1 MRKIF
6 LAGAAMLA
14 TTGVAFAQPT
24 TPPTTPTASTSITL
38 QTIVPKTCTVA
49 FADGSNLTVPAD
61 GTESA
66 GKTVNLSCN
75 FAGETAD
82 LTFTSTNLG
91 VKDSSPGASLTA
103 AQVYTIKYGQGTAT
117 PASIGT
123 SATGG
128 QATNVASTVGTT
140 TGVFTAQLVNPIT
153 TAGTFSDTVS
163 VTVSPL

>member
-1 MRKIF
+1 MRKIL

-61 GTESA
+61 GSESA
-66 GKTVNLSCN
+66 AKTVNLSCN
-75 FAGETAD
+75 FVGNTAD
-82 LTFTSTNLG
+82 LTFTSANGG
-91 VKDSSPGASLTA
+91 VQDSSPGASLTTP
-103 AQVYTIKYGQGTAT
+103 QVYNIKYGQGTTTPTLIGDSTAPAT
-117 PASIGT
+117 AT
-123 SATGG
+123 DVLSA
-128 QATNVASTVGTT
+128 VGLT
-140 TGVFTAQLVNPIT
+140 TGVFKAQLADGIT